1 MNSPNFHRFNC
12 RVLPR
17 NYYFD
22 LPLEKGLL
30 SLKTADQS
38 LKFIHVAAIAA
49 IEQKQLFEMM
59 TCFDVTQVE
68 ISGSPP
74 S

>member
-17 NYYFD
+17 SYYFD
-22 LPLEKGLL
+22 LQLERRFVF

-38 LKFIHVAAIAA
+38 LKFRHVAA

-59 TCFDVTQVE
+59 SCFDVTQVE

>member
-1 MNSPNFHRFNC
+1 MNSPNFYRFNC

-17 NYYFD
+17 SYYFD
-22 LPLEKGLL
+22 SPLERFVF

-38 LKFIHVAAIAA
+38 LKFIHVAAI
-49 IEQKQLFEMM
+49 EQKQLFEMM
-59 TCFDVTQVE
+59 TCFDATQVE